1 MSKLFFSDPEA
12 HNSSSCSGLYWLQL
26 DRHSPTFYLNSL
38 LFSIR
43 SSSVPINWPVK
54 LKQVSIEE
62 LFALKLRRIF
72 IKSIHFQVLMKNC
85 SLSAKTTVIAHCYR
99 LQLSRNDVMSLLR
112 EWCDSSR
119 IPPFFFLSIPWKMKL
134 TIGLS
139 WSHMP
144 MQKQSNLSFL
154 FDTVHWL
161 ACQLPNNLYTDVRD
175 DDNMMGAVWR

>member
-12 HNSSSCSGLYWLQL
+12 HNSSSCSDLYWLQL

-72 IKSIHFQVLMKNC
+72 IKSIHFQLLIKIC
-85 SLSAKTTVIAHCYR
+85 SLSAKTTVTAHCYR

-119 IPPFFFLSIPWKMKL
+119 IPPIFSFNPLKNETDNWIVLEPYAHAKTIQLVFSLWYGSLVGMSIAK
-134 TIGLS
+134 
-139 WSHMP
+139 
-144 MQKQSNLSFL
+144 
-154 FDTVHWL
+154 
-161 ACQLPNNLYTDVRD
+161 
-175 DDNMMGAVWR
+175 